1 MQKHCLPKLMRKEA
15 TMTIEQ
21 LNLASNLRWSIID
34 LERIAE
40 KLNKAHVGIDNNIY
54 GLDENS
60 IELLPEEQEA
70 LESLRQ
76 AYLTIL
82 HTANS
87 RKLEELKSQF
97 DAI

>member
-1 MQKHCLPKLMRKEA
+1 
-15 TMTIEQ
+15 MTIEQ
-21 LNLASNLRWSIID
+21 LNLASNLRWLIVD

-40 KLNKAHVGIDNNIY
+40 KLNKGHIGIDKNTY
-54 GLDENS
+54 GLEEDS

-82 HTANS
+82 RTANS
-87 RKLEELKSQF
+87 RKLDELKQQF